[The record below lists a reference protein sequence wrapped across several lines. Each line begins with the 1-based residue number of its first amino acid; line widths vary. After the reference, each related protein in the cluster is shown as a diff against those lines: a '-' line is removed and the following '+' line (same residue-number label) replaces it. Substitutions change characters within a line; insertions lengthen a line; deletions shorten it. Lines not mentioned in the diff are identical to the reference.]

1 VKADRHA
8 AHVSELS
15 TEAAERARGA
25 SGAPSKRYF
34 KAPYGF
40 KAKTP
45 CVQSTSARAVLY
57 ARIHL
62 IRAALEWYRTHHTAA
77 MRKHAGVSTQ
87 QHSGL
92 WHVTPNQYDG
102 HGDLLRGEA

>member
-1 VKADRHA
+1 MKADRHA

-25 SGAPSKRYF
+25 PLSA

-77 MRKHAGVSTQ
+77 MRKHAGVSSTQ